1 MGGSPVLSGALVA
14 WQDLFNSRELDA
26 IVRVGDGL
34 AMEKAELSGGGTG
47 YENIRATRVAWMP
60 RGAETETLYQRM
72 EEAILELNARYF
84 RFDLSGL
91 AVFQYALYGGPE
103 GGHFDW
109 HKDYGRDP
117 TDPDQE
123 PRKLTISLQLSEA
136 SDYEGCDLQL
146 RAGHQIDTAP
156 RTRGSLI
163 AFPANVL
170 HQVTPI
176 SRGTRRALVA
186 WAVGP
191 EFR

>member
-1 MGGSPVLSGALVA
+1 LGDQPVLSGALVV
-14 WQDLFNSRELDA
+14 WQDLFSKQELDTM
-26 IVRVGDGL
+26 VRLGDSL
-34 AMEKAELSGGGTG
+34 ALEKAELSVGGAG
-47 YENIRATRVAWMP
+47 YENIRSTKVAWMP
-60 RGAETETLYQRM
+60 RGPDTETLYRR
-72 EEAILELNARYF
+72 LEDAVLQINARYF

-91 AVFQYALYGGPE
+91 ASLQYAVYGGTE

-117 TDPDQE
+117 SDPRQE
-123 PRKLTISLQLSEA
+123 PRKLTLSLQLSEA
-136 SDYEGCDLQL
+136 SDYEGCELQA
-146 RAGHQIDTAP
+146 RGGHQVDTAP
-156 RTRGSLI
+156 KARGTLI

-176 SRGTRRALVA
+176 RSGIRRALVI

>member
-1 MGGSPVLSGALVA
+1 MP
-14 WQDLFNSRELDA
+14 A
-26 IVRVGDGL
+26 I
-34 AMEKAELSGGGTG
+34 
-47 YENIRATRVAWMP
+47 
-60 RGAETETLYQRM
+60 
-72 EEAILELNARYF
+72 F

-91 AVFQYALYGGPE
+91 AVFQYALYGGAE

-117 TDPDQE
+117 ADPDQE
-123 PRKLTISLQLSEA
+123 PRKLTVSLQLSEA

-156 RTRGSLI
+156 TGARHPDRLPRQCAASGD
-163 AFPANVL
+163 ADPREA
-170 HQVTPI
+170 
-176 SRGTRRALVA
+176 TRRALVA

>member
-1 MGGSPVLSGALVA
+1 LGGSPVLSGALVA
-14 WQDLFNSRELDA
+14 WQGLFSDTELDA
-26 IVRVGDGL
+26 IVRLGDSL
-34 AMEKAELSGGGTG
+34 ALEKAELSVGGQG
-47 YENIRATRVAWMP
+47 YEDIRRTEVAWVE
-60 RGAETETLYQRM
+60 RGPQTDMLYRRM
-72 EEAILELNARYF
+72 EEAVLALNARYF

-91 AVFQYALYGGPE
+91 ASFQYALYGGPE

-117 TDPDQE
+117 SDPTRE
-123 PRKLTISLQLSEA
+123 PRKLTLSLQLSSP
-136 SDYEGCDLQL
+136 SDYQGCDLQV
-146 RAGHQIDTAP
+146 RAGNQIDTAP
-156 RTRGSLI
+156 RARGTLI

-176 SRGTRRALVA
+176 ESGTRKALVV